1 MWHVAVFLSLSF
13 LFFFPNMQFHDI
25 FLRVWY
31 YKRLEWDWQ
40 HETQAN
46 DMIWTR
52 NVVVCFLTAQ
62 PTGCPWAN
70 YFIAQPYGLVRL
82 RLPRLQ
88 MWQTLF
94 VFLWHYFSQ
103 LINRNLI
110 CREYMKKKKEN
121 TVVFTF
127 ICSAILRW
135 LQTVLRVNDFSVFAE
150 DYDVKVDIWPLTSLN
165 NIILLDICVKLVKF
179 SEFILEPKMCIVRSH
194 VGWPLRTEF

>member
-1 MWHVAVFLSLSF
+1 MLLFFSLSLF
-13 LFFFPNMQFHDI
+13 FFFFPNMQFHDI

-40 HETQAN
+40 HETRAN

-52 NVVVCFLTAQ
+52 NVAVCFLTAQ

-110 CREYMKKKKEN
+110 HREYKEKKKR
-121 TVVFTF
+121 TRLFLHSF
-127 ICSAILRW
+127 ALRYW
-135 LQTVLRVNDFSVFAE
+135 GDYKQYWELMTSVFLQ
-150 DYDVKVDIWPLTSLN
+150 KIMMLKLTFDLWRLL
-165 NIILLDICVKLVKF
+165 IIL
-179 SEFILEPKMCIVRSH
+179 SY
-194 VGWPLRTEF
+194 